1 MLHKLLEKIK
11 NNCIITKQLF
21 EDYNLGD
28 VLNLR
33 DNDIFDSK
41 WVELYNSL
49 EKLEVSNDSLKLI
62 NEIKKEIF
70 IKVCN
75 ISEDSELASY
85 ISDDFELIC
94 KAYIFNINNNWLNS
108 IIYLYA
114 NNIIPCGNIDV
125 IESNIKE
132 VLNQLLNK

>member
-11 NNCIITKQLF
+11 NNCIITKELF
-21 EDYNLGD
+21 DNYNLDD

-33 DNDIFDSK
+33 NNDIFDSK
-41 WVELYNSL
+41 WIELYNSL
-49 EKLEVSNDSLKLI
+49 EKLEISNDNLKLI
-62 NEIKKEIF
+62 DEIRKEVF
-70 IKVCN
+70 IKSCN
-75 ISEDSELASY
+75 ISEDSEIASY

-114 NNIIPCGNIDV
+114 NNIIPYGNIDV
-125 IESNIKE
+125 RESNIKE
-132 VLNQLLNK
+132 ILNQLLNK

>member
-21 EDYNLGD
+21 EDYNLDD

-33 DNDIFDSK
+33 DDDIFDSK
-41 WVELYNSL
+41 WIELYNSL

-75 ISEDSELASY
+75 ISENSELASY
-85 ISDDFELIC
+85 ISDDFEFIC

-132 VLNQLLNK
+132 VIN